1 MDKAKLEL
9 FLETTPDISMPKEY
23 LEQYSTPSTIA
34 SKVLWEAYM
43 RGDIVD
49 KTVGDF
55 GCGSLKLTFG
65 ALSLGAR
72 RAIGIDIDCSI
83 LNDSKEVLANCG
95 EYWKTLLVCS
105 DVRSISLVNVDTI
118 VMNPPFGVK
127 KRNRGLDMAFLKK
140 ALETANNVYTIH
152 KHSFGEEALVKAISE
167 VTGFK
172 IVYAEKALFPIKM
185 TYRHH
190 RRKVYRVAVDI
201 YGLRRAAANEEL
213 TS

>member
-1 MDKAKLEL
+1 MDKSELEL
-9 FLETTPDISMPKEY
+9 FLETTPDINMPKEY

-49 KTVGDF
+49 KTIGDF
-55 GCGSLKLTFG
+55 GCGSLRLALG
-65 ALSLGAR
+65 ALRLGAR
-72 RAIGIDIDCSI
+72 RAIGVDVDCST
-83 LNDSKEVLANCG
+83 LDNSKEALAKRG
-95 EYWKTLLVCS
+95 EYWETLLVCS

-127 KRNRGLDMAFLKK
+127 KQNRGLDVAFLKK
-140 ALETANNVYTIH
+140 ALETASSVYTMH
-152 KHSFGEEALVKAISE
+152 KHSSGEEALVKAISE
-167 VTGFK
+167 GAGFK
-172 IVYAEKALFPIKM
+172 IIYIERALFPIKM

-190 RRKVYRVAVDI
+190 RKKVYRVAVDI
-201 YGLRRAAANEEL
+201 YGLRRAAASEEF